1 MPRSDEHGH
10 LELGQLEE
18 LRVPRIAALHRGRIE
33 ERIRIE
39 CVARD
44 GDGLRERH
52 TYHGLVQ
59 EAHVL
64 GQVVQPVQKRA
75 EARLVHETL
84 CEPHTY
90 LDARSPRVISDAVS
104 PAQRGAR
111 NQFVLIEARWVDMD
125 DAVRKAALDPLLE
138 RVARIDTRR
147 HADNR
152 KSRPVAPRLDRVQQ
166 AVEERLAR
174 ALRKLFKG
182 VEYDEE
188 RALRLLGIVGCVREE
203 HEDVREGGRHR
214 REDSIG
220 HRLARAAVDGRL
232 GARRVFVVR
241 ERHAAIELRQVHALG
256 VRELLR
262 KHRIERRRL
271 LLAERAL
278 RHELLREFREALPV
292 GRVQEPR
299 ESDDERRRR
308 GTLTLLGLHA
318 AQHRMDQEALAAP
331 VLAEQQAAVAF
342 LCVDGPVQQRIQR
355 DPRLLESNALLPRV
369 RLGACSRRE
378 RRREDRERR
387 LASARGAPV
396 HREKDRRPMHTRCLS
411 RYDGHAAR
419 ARTTAGAARA
429 GRRAALRRGARG
441 GARPSTYRGRGRVC
455 ARRAARVRCGV
466 LWYVRD
472 SPDRFLADAAAHAE
486 FAELFLA
493 SGVLAQR
500 HTSPLHAEA
509 AADRPTDA
517 LLAALRHELS
527 IGTSAHVL
535 LLAYEL
541 VLRAGE
547 HNPNVFRWLLYAPNA
562 ECLLPGLLRRLTHNV
577 WAGHYAGQSR
587 AVSDVGSV
595 APALPLPGAA
605 LRAAQPPRVD
615 GHVSSEGLQVW
626 LQYKALALLYELLCT
641 VRLRAAELGTCRA
654 DAGCIR
660 GPFVCHLFDEA
671 EATRE
676 HEDET
681 LGVLVTQLLLAL
693 HEQYLATLQGPAAAP
708 FSILAVIRE
717 RAHAT
722 RTFAENLV
730 FMLNR
735 TPSTDAG
742 GCRFHLL
749 VLKLLDALF
758 AMPETAS
765 YFYVNDLKVLV
776 DIFLRQIT
784 DLAEHRELLRQV
796 YLRVFP
802 ALLTQTQLCT
812 VPYKREDIVYVLTT
826 IVRDGAWSNTA
837 PRTVELARR
846 CLATEWCVDPSATP
860 IVAPIG
866 GGTAHPEALV
876 EEQTRRGAVFHAE
889 TSDAAI
895 HTLLK
900 LGQMQSAAAAT
911 AAWDDAWPLWP
922 PAPAEAEAPV
932 AELDVLTLEQLDS
945 GRASPQSSASSRGT
959 RRRAPPP
966 PPVEAGQRRA
976 APTPPLEPA
985 RRAAPTPPLE
995 PARRA
1000 VPTPP
1005 LDAAP
1010 RRAAPTPPRTASP
1023 SVPDA
1028 AGAPSTSS
1036 RRKAPSIPTAAAA
1049 PERRRFLA
1057 LFRKAPKAPA
1067 AAPPPQRRA
1076 APKPPIVD

>member
-1 MPRSDEHGH
+1 MAMPHAPARRRAPRVPGAAPRSV
-10 LELGQLEE
+10 EE
-18 LRVPRIAALHRGRIE
+18 LVAAHAP
-33 ERIRIE
+33 
-39 CVARD
+39 ARTED
-44 GDGLRERH
+44 VG
-52 TYHGLVQ
+52 
-59 EAHVL
+59 
-64 GQVVQPVQKRA
+64 
-75 EARLVHETL
+75 
-84 CEPHTY
+84 
-90 LDARSPRVISDAVS
+90 
-104 PAQRGAR
+104 
-111 NQFVLIEARWVDMD
+111 
-125 DAVRKAALDPLLE
+125 
-138 RVARIDTRR
+138 
-147 HADNR
+147 
-152 KSRPVAPRLDRVQQ
+152 
-166 AVEERLAR
+166 
-174 ALRKLFKG
+174 
-182 VEYDEE
+182 
-188 RALRLLGIVGCVREE
+188 GCV
-203 HEDVREGGRHR
+203 H
-214 REDSIG
+214 
-220 HRLARAAVDGRL
+220 
-232 GARRVFVVR
+232 
-241 ERHAAIELRQVHALG
+241 G
-256 VRELLR
+256 V
-262 KHRIERRRL
+262 
-271 LLAERAL
+271 
-278 RHELLREFREALPV
+278 
-292 GRVQEPR
+292 
-299 ESDDERRRR
+299 
-308 GTLTLLGLHA
+308 LHA
-318 AQHRMDQEALAAP
+318 CDAA
-331 VLAEQQAAVAF
+331 F
-342 LCVDGPVQQRIQR
+342 F
-355 DPRLLESNALLPRV
+355 
-369 RLGACSRRE
+369 
-378 RRREDRERR
+378 
-387 LASARGAPV
+387 
-396 HREKDRRPMHTRCLS
+396 
-411 RYDGHAAR
+411 
-419 ARTTAGAARA
+419 
-429 GRRAALRRGARG
+429 
-441 GARPSTYRGRGRVC
+441 
-455 ARRAARVRCGV
+455 
-466 LWYVRD
+466 
-472 SPDRFLADAAAHAE
+472 DRFLADAAAHAE

-976 APTPPLEPA
+976 APTPPWSP
-985 RRAAPTPPLE
+985 
-995 PARRA
+995 RA
-1000 VPTPP
+1000 VQRRRLRWNPRGARCRRLRWTLRRGVRRRRRHAP
-1005 LDAAP
+1005 P
-1010 RRAAPTPPRTASP
+1010 RRACRTRPVRRARLRDARRRVYHRSGGARAPPFPGAVPQGAQGARRGAS
-1023 SVPDA
+1023 
-1028 AGAPSTSS
+1028 
-1036 RRKAPSIPTAAAA
+1036 TAAARGA
-1049 PERRRFLA
+1049 E
-1057 LFRKAPKAPA
+1057 A
-1067 AAPPPQRRA
+1067 AHS
-1076 APKPPIVD
+1076 